1 MKIFAFIFA
10 RGGSKGVPKKNVK
23 MLMGKPLIAY
33 SIEIAKEIESIDKIF
48 VSTDDVAISKVALS
62 YGVEVINRPP
72 ELAKDDSPEWLSWI
86 HAIDWVKKFFGG
98 FDIFLSL
105 PTTSPLRSKED
116 VENCLQSINSKSDV
130 VVGITKSTKSPWFNM
145 VKINKDKSLSILM
158 DSGIKVNNRQE
169 SPKSYDITT
178 VAYVTKPEFVKN
190 SKGIFDGRVFGVKIP
205 SERAIDIDT
214 KLDFEIV
221 EYLINK
227 LKK

>member
-86 HAIDWVKKFFGG
+86 HAIDWVEKKYGD

-105 PTTSPLRSKED
+105 PTTSPLRSKVD
-116 VENCLQSINSKSDV
+116 VENCLKSINSKSDV
-130 VVGITKSTKSPWFNM
+130 VIGITKSSKSPWFNM
-145 VKINKDKSLSILM
+145 VKINKDKSLSILI
-158 DSGIKVNNRQE
+158 DTGSKVNNRQE

-190 SKGIFDGRVFGVKIP
+190 SKGIFDGKVFGVEIP
-205 SERAIDIDT
+205 LERAIDIDT
-214 KLDFEIV
+214 KLDFDIA

-227 LKK
+227 CKR

>member
-1 MKIFAFIFA
+1 MKIYAFIFA

-62 YGVEVINRPP
+62 YGAEVINRPI

-86 HAIDWVKKFFGG
+86 HAIDWVEKKYGD

-105 PTTSPLRSKED
+105 PTTSPLRSKVD
-116 VENCLQSINSKSDV
+116 VENCLKSINSKSDV
-130 VVGITKSTKSPWFNM
+130 VIGITKSSKSPWFNM

-158 DSGIKVNNRQE
+158 DSGSKVNNRQE

-190 SKGIFDGRVFGVKIP
+190 SKGIFDGKVFGVEIP
-205 SERAIDIDT
+205 LERAIDIDT
-214 KLDFEIV
+214 KLDFEIA

-227 LKK
+227 CKR

>member
-23 MLMGKPLIAY
+23 MLKGKPLIAY

-62 YGVEVINRPP
+62 YGAEVINRPP

-86 HAIDWVKKFFGG
+86 HAIDWVEKKYGD

-145 VKINKDKSLSILM
+145 VKINKDKSLSILI
-158 DSGIKVNNRQE
+158 DTGSKVNNRQE

-190 SKGIFDGRVFGVKIP
+190 SKGIFDGKVFGVEIP
-205 SERAIDIDT
+205 LERAIDIDT
-214 KLDFEIV
+214 KLDFDIA

-227 LKK
+227 CKR